1 MWILLSS
8 TQISLGL
15 SLLISAGAGR
25 ESAGAGRGSARR
37 GSLRPSSAPA
47 LVRPVHTLPVR
58 PRSMCAARE
67 SVGAGALAGRGAR
80 GTGRIRGAR
89 ESARAGSG
97 ARG

>member
-8 TQISLGL
+8 TQISLVL

-37 GSLRPSSAPA
+37 GSPSSAPA
-47 LVRPVHTLPVR
+47 LVRPVHALPAR

-67 SVGAGALAGRGAR
+67 SVGAGALAGRGVR
-80 GTGRIRGAR
+80 GTGRANKP
-89 ESARAGSG
+89 S
-97 ARG
+97 